1 MSDFLSGWLKRW
13 TEHSDERERPDFLS
27 AWREHFGHEGDEW
40 ETRGPIQINRK
51 TGEKRLVPMPGA
63 LEPSRSGVEDVQ
75 KGDVP
80 LKRYAED
87 LIMDRGFG
95 WAIGL
100 GEKLGQVPV
109 GTREKLRSMAER
121 TQDRYLQANPEGG
134 LGRAAILAA
143 GEIGA
148 GMAGPSSIAGPGAGA
163 LGARALGAL
172 GVGRI
177 GQAAGSALAGAGENA
192 LEMGA
197 DTIDLEGPER
207 WASLGMGTALGLA
220 GGAGE
225 IHGGMR
231 RAAKEAAEAA
241 AAKQAAEEAAK
252 REAAL
257 RARWA
262 GLKDAALEE
271 RRVQLEDAKRKL
283 RGGIVLENE
292 LETQEAR
299 DLARAKRVTLASV
312 AEENIEDVERF
323 AARKR
328 ALRGAVDDNL
338 EDLGLKP
345 QRETDAPDLSDAAA
359 SARRGALDERRQLI
373 REAWKKPQGELTM
386 EEAIARGLYDSN
398 TGLLRREA
406 WEAESHSYPFVA
418 MIDADGLKY
427 LNDTHSH
434 GVGDELLRTIA
445 DASEEEG
452 IKMYRYGGD
461 EFVFGARSERAAR
474 EKVKRLRDR
483 VASAKIQILAADGSV
498 ADEIPVRFGHGI
510 GKTTEQ
516 ADAALNARKARQRA
530 KGGPVRGDRPLGG
543 DLFGGE
549 ADAGVGAGPPPQ
561 YFAPDPEGRFPDP
574 VTGEPQPGGFVYV
587 NGGTTGIPYIWRL
600 READDLIASHNIDFS
615 ENPRFAEAMGE
626 QPRDRDRAALRE
638 QVFKIKNDMN
648 PAMLW
653 DNVLPQHG
661 APIVGP
667 DMAAESGNGRLIAIQ
682 QGYAENHPRIVGYR
696 AFVTERAARLGLGD
710 ASAMRRPV
718 LVRERLGD
726 HPRNIFVEQ
735 ANKAGVA
742 RYGAPE
748 QALSDAKRLR
758 PETLDLFVAN
768 ELGELDTAANRDF
781 VRAFAADVVD
791 IGEANAFFDATGA
804 LSTEGRV
811 RMRNALLAAAYPDV
825 DAVARIAEDLA
836 SEMGAVGRSMTAV
849 APRVTRLRSAI
860 TRGERF
866 DLDLS
871 KDLSQAAV
879 RIDEL
884 RRQGT
889 TVDAWLQNRELEVG
903 SGGKE
908 ALSPEGRYI
917 LERLNEVKRSGK
929 EQVAFL
935 NRYHELA
942 DPDPRVDPE
951 LAHARDPRQT
961 GLFGAADPPTK
972 MELLEQAWATRNKS
986 RTIDPGSGP
995 SPAGPGGGALGLTV
1009 GPSLAGLPSL
1019 GAVSQFAKGAAKLI
1033 RRWLTSSGDFAAL
1046 GEHADHV
1053 AERARLGMAAQRAH
1067 QARAVAA
1074 MADLDDALG
1083 RQMEALAARGINRT
1097 VDDVLSHIVDGI
1109 EGKASLST
1117 LTPEIQE
1124 IAVRMRAHLD
1134 ELTGGLLNNQKMTKD
1149 LREILHDN
1157 LGKYLRRTYEIHRN
1171 PVEWERFVKEEEPWR
1186 WTNAKDF
1193 VRDQHPAWSDAEIE
1207 GYLNAFFQ
1215 KQGEVAGAFAP
1226 RSDAFRIDKGI
1237 FKHRLKQHIVTLDT
1251 GEVRTYSS
1259 ADEARIAANK
1269 AKKAGH
1275 QVTISEEEGLPKAL
1289 EDFLGLHHDPR
1300 PRYAEAV
1307 AKMAHDLEVS
1317 KLLAETEG
1325 LLRNSGQLFDQ
1336 PTGQAAKRIAGDPAF
1351 NPLAGKYASPEVAAV
1366 LEGMTQTQ
1374 ARGPAW
1380 LEAVYKANAAVRA
1393 GKTALSP
1400 LTHVRNTLSWIPMQ
1414 LANGNF
1420 IQAFNV
1426 VAAAR
1431 SAMTVLGGPRL
1442 TPQGR
1447 IMRGLNALADS
1458 MGVQRLDLDALRREY
1473 QEGVRLGVLQEGAWS
1488 SEMARYLG
1496 ILVDPTTGK
1505 HGRKNLGERIVDSA
1519 LEPGGALRTLY
1530 AAEDDI
1536 GKLMAWRAE
1545 RAKYAKAYPNKSE
1558 QEIAELTAGL
1568 VRDLYPTYSKA
1579 APGIRAVRDFPFV
1592 GDFPTFWAEIARTS
1606 KNILKQGV
1614 AELRSDNPQV
1624 KVIGAKRLAGFGTVL
1639 AAPAAMQ
1646 ATFRAKT
1653 GTTAEEQE
1661 ALRSFVPEWNQYSDL
1676 MIVEKK
1682 GPGRYSLIDGSYINP
1697 HQIFRD
1703 GFNALVANGLEWDER
1718 VEAVFDELASPFG
1731 DEGIL
1736 TATIADVLRN
1746 RTKDGRTVY
1755 PANGTREEKIAA
1767 VLRHVG
1773 AKLEPGV
1780 ISQGRDVVA
1789 AVTGKENPKTGR
1801 TVDPQKLLYS
1811 FLTGTRQLEIDV
1823 GKKLVF
1829 QAQDLQRAR
1838 TEASSMWLRA
1848 KKRERIRPEELLAA
1862 KTRANEAWGRALDDM
1877 RDRIA
1882 AARATGLSDYQIR
1895 RILDKESQVSQETIN
1910 ALLRGGYPKIA
1921 K

>member
-1 MSDFLSGWLKRW
+1 MTDFLASWRKKW
-13 TEHSDERERPDFLS
+13 AEHSDERERPDFLS
-27 AWREHFGHEGDEW
+27 DWRKHYGHEEDEW

-63 LEPSRSGVEDVQ
+63 LEASKSGVEDVQ

-80 LKRYAED
+80 LKRYTED

-100 GEKLGQVPV
+100 GEALGQVPA

-134 LGRAAILAA
+134 LGRAAILTA

-148 GMAGPSSIAGPGAGA
+148 GMAGPSLVAGVGAGA
-163 LGARALGAL
+163 LGARAAGAL
-172 GVGRI
+172 GAGRI
-177 GQAAGSALAGAGENA
+177 GQAFGSALAGAGENT
-192 LEMGA
+192 LEMAA

-207 WASLGMGTALGLA
+207 WASLGMGTALGLL

-225 IHGGMR
+225 IRGGMS
-231 RAAKEAAEAA
+231 RAAKEAAEVA

-271 RRVQLEDAKRKL
+271 RRLQIEDAKRKL
-283 RGGIVLENE
+283 RGGVVLENE
-292 LETQEAR
+292 LDIQEAK
-299 DLARAKRVTLASV
+299 DLSRAKRVSLAAV
-312 AEENIEDVERF
+312 VEKNIEDAERYV
-323 AARKR
+323 ARKR
-328 ALRGAVDDNL
+328 ALRGAIDDNL

-406 WEAESHSYPFVA
+406 WEAESHSYSFVA
-418 MIDADGLKY
+418 MIDVDGLKY

-434 GVGDELLRTIA
+434 DVGDELLRTIA

-483 VASAKIQILAADGSV
+483 VASAKVQILAADGSV
-498 ADEIPVRFGHGI
+498 ADEIPVSFGHGI
-510 GKTTEQ
+510 GKTTGQ
-516 ADAALNARKARQRA
+516 ADAALKARKARQRA

-549 ADAGVGAGPPPQ
+549 ADEGAGSGAPPQ

-587 NGGTTGIPYIWRL
+587 NGGGNAKDAIPYIWRL
-600 READDLIASHNIDFS
+600 VEADDVVVSHNIDFS
-615 ENPRFAEAMGE
+615 ENPRFKELLGE
-626 QPRDRDRAALRE
+626 QPRNRDRAALRA
-638 QVFKIKNDMN
+638 QVLKIEAEMN
-648 PAMLW
+648 AALLW

-661 APIVGP
+661 APMVGA
-667 DMAAESGNGRLIAIQ
+667 DLATESGNGRMLAIQ
-682 QGYAENHPRIVGYR
+682 RGYANNSPRIAGYR

-710 ASAMRRPV
+710 ASTMRRPA
-718 LVRERLGD
+718 LVRERLGN
-726 HPRNIFVEQ
+726 HPRDIFVEQ

-742 RYGAPE
+742 RYGASE

-758 PETLDLFVAN
+758 PETLELFVAN
-768 ELGELDTAANRDF
+768 DLGELDTAANRDF

-804 LSTEGRV
+804 LSAEGRV
-811 RMRNALLAAAYPDV
+811 RMRNAVLAAAYPDS

-836 SEMGAVGRSMTAV
+836 SEIGAVGRSMTVV
-849 APRVTRLRSAI
+849 APRVARLKAAI
-860 TRGERF
+860 ARGERF
-866 DLDLS
+866 DLDIGD
-871 KDLSQAAV
+871 DLADAGI
-879 RIDEL
+879 RLDEL
-884 RRQGT
+884 RQSGVKVDEWLANQTLDMPPPGGRPFT
-889 TVDAWLQNRELEVG
+889 T
-903 SGGKE
+903 E
-908 ALSPEGRYI
+908 ARYI
-917 LERLNEVKRSGK
+917 MERLNEVKRSGK

-935 NRYHELA
+935 HRYHELA
-942 DPDPRVDPE
+942 DSPD
-951 LAHARDPRQT
+951 LDPRQV
-961 GLFGAADPPTK
+961 GLFGAAEPPTK
-972 MELLEQAWATRNKS
+972 LELLEQAWATRNKS
-986 RTIDPGSGP
+986 RTLDLE
-995 SPAGPGGGALGLTV
+995 AGPPAPTGRGGGALGLTV
-1009 GPSLAGLPSL
+1009 GPSFAGLPDL
-1019 GAVSQFAKGAAKLI
+1019 GVVSRFAKGAAKLI
-1033 RRWLTSSGDFAAL
+1033 RRWLTSSGDYAAL

-1124 IAVRMRAHLD
+1124 IAKRMRDHLD
-1134 ELTGGLLNNQKMTKD
+1134 ELTGGLLNNQKMTSG
-1149 LREILHDN
+1149 LREVLHEN
-1157 LGKYLRRTYEIHRN
+1157 LGQYLRRTYEIHRN

-1186 WTNAKDF
+1186 WQGAKDF

-1325 LLRNSGQLFDQ
+1325 LLRSSGRLFDQ

-1351 NPLAGKYASPEVAAV
+1351 NPLAGKYATPEVAAV
-1366 LEGMTQTQ
+1366 VEGMTQTQ

-1426 VAAAR
+1426 VAATR
-1431 SAMTVLGGPRL
+1431 SAMTVLGAPRL

-1458 MGVQRLDLDALRREY
+1458 MGVKRLDLDALRREY

-1505 HGRKNLGERIVDSA
+1505 HGKKNLGERIVDSA
-1519 LEPGGALRTLY
+1519 LQPGGALRTLY

-1614 AELRSDNPQV
+1614 AELRSDNVQV
-1624 KVIGAKRLAGFGTVL
+1624 KVIGAKRLAGFATVL
-1639 AAPAAMQ
+1639 AAPSAMQ

-1718 VEAVFDELASPFG
+1718 VEAVFDELASPFS

-1755 PANGTREEKIAA
+1755 PENGTREEKIQA

-1773 AKLEPGV
+1773 GKLEPGV
-1780 ISQGRDVVA
+1780 FSQARDVKA
-1789 AVTGKENPKTGR
+1789 AVTGQENPKTGR

-1829 QAQDLQRAR
+1829 QARDLQRAR

-1882 AARATGLSDYQIR
+1882 AARQTGLSDYQIR

>member
-1 MSDFLSGWLKRW
+1 MSDFLASWRKKW
-13 TEHSDERERPDFLS
+13 TEHSDEREKPDFLS
-27 AWREHFGHEGDEW
+27 DWRKHYGHEGDEW

-63 LEPSRSGVEDVQ
+63 LEASKSGVEDVQ

-80 LKRYAED
+80 LKRYTED

-95 WAIGL
+95 WAVGL
-100 GEKLGQVPV
+100 GETLGQVPA

-134 LGRAAILAA
+134 LGRAALLAA

-172 GVGRI
+172 GVGRV
-177 GQAAGSALAGAGENA
+177 GQAVGSALAGAGENA
-192 LEMGA
+192 LEMGT

-231 RAAKEAAEAA
+231 RAAKEAAEEA
-241 AAKQAAEEAAK
+241 AAKQAAEEAA
-252 REAAL
+252 L
-257 RARWA
+257 RAELLRTRYGADRPFFGPEGYNLRHEA
-262 GLKDAALEE
+262 G
-271 RRVQLEDAKRKL
+271 Q
-283 RGGIVLENE
+283 
-292 LETQEAR
+292 
-299 DLARAKRVTLASV
+299 
-312 AEENIEDVERF
+312 
-323 AARKR
+323 
-328 ALRGAVDDNL
+328 
-338 EDLGLKP
+338 
-345 QRETDAPDLSDAAA
+345 PDLSDRGTRGPGQPGGASGPAARGAGLVPPEQVPGPGDVGARRPSRAPYVTGAGDEVPLPEGVVFRGQADAPDAPWIGPERLGAHIPGFHVTDDPGVAAQFAEGYGKRGVVSTGEVEIRRPFSTHRNFSYDELKAIDEAAA
-359 SARRGALDERRQLI
+359 VAAAKEQGIASAD
-373 REAWKKPQGELTM
+373 
-386 EEAIARGLYDSN
+386 EAISGGLFWK
-398 TGLLRREA
+398 A
-406 WEAESHSYPFVA
+406 
-418 MIDADGLKY
+418 
-427 LNDTHSH
+427 
-434 GVGDELLRTIA
+434 
-445 DASEEEG
+445 
-452 IKMYRYGGD
+452 
-461 EFVFGARSERAAR
+461 
-474 EKVKRLRDR
+474 LRDR
-483 VASAKIQILAADGSV
+483 ELEA
-498 ADEIPVRFGHGI
+498 
-510 GKTTEQ
+510 
-516 ADAALNARKARQRA
+516 
-530 KGGPVRGDRPLGG
+530 LGG
-543 DLFGGE
+543 DPRDILQITRATRLATGRLE
-549 ADAGVGAGPPPQ
+549 DAGYDAVHHLVGGQQANSWALIGQRGFSASSLEASSSAARVVVDPQ
-561 YFAPDPEGRFPDP
+561 TGRKAM
-574 VTGEPQPGGFVYV
+574 GGFALTEDAIEV
-587 NGGTTGIPYIWRL
+587 PFIWRV
-600 READDLIASHNIDFS
+600 RELDDLVTSHNERFEPNPDFERLS
-615 ENPRFAEAMGE
+615 GS
-626 QPRDRDRAALRE
+626 QPRERDRAALVE
-638 QVFKIKNDMN
+638 HVYKIANKLR
-648 PAMLW
+648 PE
-653 DNVLPQHG
+653 VLGDIPLVQHG
-661 APIVGP
+661 APIIGADGVV
-667 DMAAESGNGRLIAIQ
+667 ESGNGRAIALKLAYL
-682 QGYAENHPRIVGYR
+682 GEGGRAGDYR
-696 AFVTERAARLGLGD
+696 AFVAAEARRLGLGD
-710 ASAMRRPV
+710 VSGMRRPV

-726 HPRNIFVEQ
+726 MDRRIFADKANAAGVMRHGAVEQ
-735 ANKAGVA
+735 ARADAA
-742 RYGAPE
+742 R
-748 QALSDAKRLR
+748 LSDA
-758 PETLDLFVAN
+758 TLDLFIAN
-768 ELGELDTAANRDF
+768 ETGELDSAANRDF
-781 VRAFAADVVD
+781 VRAFAQ
-791 IGEANAFFDATGA
+791 EAIPETERNSFFDASGA
-804 LSTEGRV
+804 LSAEGRV

-849 APRVTRLRSAI
+849 APRVARLRSAI

-866 DLDLS
+866 DLDIS

-889 TVDAWLQNRELEVG
+889 TVDAWLQNRELEIG

-908 ALSPEGRYI
+908 VLSPEGRYI

-935 NRYHELA
+935 NRFHELA

-972 MELLEQAWATRNKS
+972 LELLEQAWATRNRS
-986 RTIDPGSGP
+986 RTLDLGGGPEPSGR
-995 SPAGPGGGALGLTV
+995 GGGALGLTV
-1009 GPSLAGLPSL
+1009 GPSLAGIPDL
-1019 GAVSQFAKGAAKLI
+1019 GAVGRFAKGAAKLI
-1033 RRWLTSSGDFAAL
+1033 RRWLTSSGDYAAL
-1046 GEHADHV
+1046 GDHADHV

-1083 RQMEALAARGINRT
+1083 RQMDALAARGINRT

-1124 IAVRMRAHLD
+1124 IAKRMRDHLD
-1134 ELTGGLLNNQKMTKD
+1134 ELTGGLLYNQKMTSG
-1149 LREILHDN
+1149 LREVLHEN
-1157 LGKYLRRTYEIHRN
+1157 LGQYLRRTYEIHRN

-1186 WTNAKDF
+1186 WQGAKDF
-1193 VRDQHPAWSDAEIE
+1193 VREQHPAWSDAEIE

-1226 RSDAFRIDKGI
+1226 RTDAFRIDKGI

-1269 AKKAGH
+1269 AKKDGY

-1325 LLRNSGQLFDQ
+1325 LLRNSGQLFDH

-1351 NPLAGKYASPEVAAV
+1351 NPLAGKYATPEVAAV
-1366 LEGMTQTQ
+1366 VEGMTQTQ

-1414 LANGNF
+1414 IANGNF

-1426 VAAAR
+1426 VAAVR
-1431 SAMTVLGGPRL
+1431 SAGTVLGGPRL

-1447 IMRGLNALADS
+1447 IMRGLDALADT
-1458 MGVQRLDLDALRREY
+1458 MGVKRLDLKALRAEY

-1496 ILVDPTTGK
+1496 ILVDPATGK
-1505 HGRKNLGERIVDSA
+1505 HGKKNLGERIVDSA
-1519 LEPGGALRTLY
+1519 LQPGGALRTLY

-1558 QEIAELTAGL
+1558 KEIAELTAGL

-1718 VEAVFDELASPFG
+1718 VEAVFDELASPFS

-1755 PANGTREEKIAA
+1755 PENGTREEKIKA

-1773 AKLEPGV
+1773 GKLEPGV
-1780 ISQGRDVVA
+1780 ISQARDVKA
-1789 AVTGKENPKTGR
+1789 AVTGQENPKTGR

-1882 AARATGLSDYQIR
+1882 AARQTGLSDYQIR